1 MEEFKIPNILADR
14 YASNSM
20 VSLWSPTG
28 KVILEREFWIA
39 VMKAQKELG
48 IKIEK
53 KAIDR
58 SEEIKGLV
66 NLDSIRKREIVTKHD
81 VKARLEEFAQLAGHQ
96 HAHKGMTSRD
106 LTENVEQLQTH
117 RALSLVLEKSVACL
131 IALGKKAQT
140 FKKLAVTAR
149 SHNVPA
155 QLTSLGK
162 RMANWGE
169 ELEHTM
175 ESLSR
180 LCATYP
186 YRGIKGAIG
195 TRLDQVTLLGSAKK
209 AEQLDQKVMRYL
221 AATSNWENVG
231 QVYPRSLDF
240 EVVSLLVRLA
250 SAPSSFAKT
259 FRIMAGHELLGEG
272 FAKGQTGSSAMP
284 HKMNS
289 RSSERINGFHA
300 ILNGYLAMASQLA
313 GDQWNEGDVSCSVVR
328 RVMLPDAFFAIDGLL
343 DTFITV
349 LHQMEVFPAM
359 IGAERKKYLPFLLTT
374 TVMMEAV
381 KMGAGREDAHA
392 AIKEHALATVNDL
405 RKGKTFENDLVQR
418 LAKDRRIGL
427 KVADLRNIIKRGE
440 ASLGA
445 AHIQIDHFLKRVKS
459 WSVRY
464 PDAQKY
470 RPANIL

>member
-1 MEEFKIPNILADR
+1 MEKFETPNVLADR
-14 YASNSM
+14 YASSSM

-28 KVILEREFWIA
+28 KVIMEREFWIA

-48 IKIEK
+48 IKIDK
-53 KAIDR
+53 KAIDQ
-58 SEEIKGLV
+58 SEKIKSLV
-66 NLDSIRKREIVTKHD
+66 NLESIRERELVTKHD
-81 VKARLEEFAQLAGHQ
+81 VKARLEEFADLSGHQ

-131 IALGKKAQT
+131 IALGEKAKS
-140 FKKLAVTAR
+140 FKELAVTAR

-155 QLTSLGK
+155 QLTTLGK

-169 ELEHTM
+169 ELEYAI
-175 ESLSR
+175 ESISR

-186 YRGIKGAIG
+186 YRGLKGAVG
-195 TRLDQVTLLGSAKK
+195 TRLDQITLLGNAKK
-209 AEQLDQKVMRYL
+209 AEQLDQKVMHHL
-221 AATSNWENVG
+221 GATANWENVG

-240 EVVSLLVRLA
+240 EVVSLLVRLG

-259 FRIMAGHELLGEG
+259 VRIMAGHELLGEG

-289 RSSERINGFHA
+289 RSCERINGFHA
-300 ILNGYLAMASQLA
+300 ILNGHLTMASQLS

-328 RVMLPDAFFAIDGLL
+328 RVMLPDAFFAIDGML
-343 DTFITV
+343 DTFLTI
-349 LHQMEVFPAM
+349 LNQMEVFPSV

-381 KMGAGREDAHA
+381 KAGAGREDAHA
-392 AIKEHALATVNDL
+392 AIKEHALATVRDL
-405 RKGKTFENDLVQR
+405 RKGKISDNDLVQR
-418 LAKDRRIGL
+418 LSKDKRIGL
-427 KVADLRNIIKRGE
+427 KITALRNIIKEGE
-440 ASLGA
+440 ASVGA
-445 AHIQIDHFLKRVKS
+445 AHHQVERFIKRVKTWTS
-459 WSVRY
+459 RY
-464 PDAQKY
+464 PEARKY
-470 RPANIL
+470 NPSGIL

>member
-1 MEEFKIPNILADR
+1 MEKFILPNVLADR
-14 YASNSM
+14 YASSPM

-28 KVILEREFWIA
+28 KVIMEREFWIA

-53 KAIDR
+53 KAIDQ
-58 SEEIKGLV
+58 SEKVKGLV
-66 NLDSIRKREIVTKHD
+66 NLDSIREREIVTKHD
-81 VKARLEEFAQLAGHQ
+81 VKARLEEFAELAGHQ

-117 RALSLVLEKSVACL
+117 RALSLVLEKAVACL
-131 IALGKKAQT
+131 IALGEKANT
-140 FKKLAVTAR
+140 FKDLAVTAR

-155 QLTSLGK
+155 QLTTIGK

-169 ELEHTM
+169 EMEHCM

-186 YRGIKGAIG
+186 YRGIKGAVG

-209 AEQLDQKVMRYL
+209 AEQLDQKVMHHL
-221 AATSNWENVG
+221 GATANWENVG
-231 QVYPRSLDF
+231 QVYPRSLDL

-259 FRIMAGHELLGEG
+259 VRIMAGHELLGEG

-289 RSSERINGFHA
+289 RSCERINGFQT
-300 ILNGYLAMASQLA
+300 ILNGYLTMASQLA

-343 DTFITV
+343 DTFLTV
-349 LHQMEVFPAM
+349 LHQMEVFPSV

-381 KMGAGREDAHA
+381 KAGAGREDAHA
-392 AIKEHALATVNDL
+392 AIKQHALATVRDL
-405 RKGKTFENDLVQR
+405 RSGKVSGNDLVER
-418 LAKDRRIGL
+418 LAKDKRLGL
-427 KVADLRNIIKRGE
+427 QISDLRKLIKQGE
-440 ASLGA
+440 ATVGA
-445 AHIQIDHFLKRVKS
+445 AYPQVDHFLNRVNS
-459 WSVRY
+459 WSSRY
-464 PDAQKY
+464 PEAKTY
-470 RPANIL
+470 IPSSIL